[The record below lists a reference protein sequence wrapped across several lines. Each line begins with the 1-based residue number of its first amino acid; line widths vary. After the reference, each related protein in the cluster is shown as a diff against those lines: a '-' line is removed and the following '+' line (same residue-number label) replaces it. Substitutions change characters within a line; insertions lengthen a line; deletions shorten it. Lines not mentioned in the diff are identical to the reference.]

1 MCSAMPADPGRNT
14 TPDRTDSAGMRFVTV
29 AAAVVATG
37 IVGAVPAVADP
48 AAPTTTEPT
57 AAAPAEA
64 TSTAPTSTAPS
75 GTPTSTEATST
86 APASTPTSTAPTSTA
101 PTSTAATSTAPAGG
115 RQVTYTVTTTSDL
128 TANIYYVTG
137 DPPSQAEAND
147 PKFMPMA
154 RTLVG
159 PGAPWTFQT
168 NLDDPNQWA
177 FVSASGGL
185 RVNPQFRCEIAVDGQ
200 VVVSQQGGS
209 GVQCAL
215 RPW

>member
-1 MCSAMPADPGRNT
+1 
-14 TPDRTDSAGMRFVTV
+14 MRFLTV

-64 TSTAPTSTAPS
+64 TSTAPTAA
-75 GTPTSTEATST
+75 PTSA
-86 APASTPTSTAPTSTA
+86 APTSTPTSTAPTSTA
-101 PTSTAATSTAPAGG
+101 PTSTPTSTAPTSTEATSPAPAGG

-128 TANIYYVTG
+128 TANIYYVIG

-185 RVNPQFRCEIAVDGQ
+185 RVNPQFRCEIAVDGE

>member
-1 MCSAMPADPGRNT
+1 
-14 TPDRTDSAGMRFVTV
+14 MRFVTV

-115 RQVTYTVTTTSDL
+115 RQVTYTVTTTRDL

>member
-1 MCSAMPADPGRNT
+1 
-14 TPDRTDSAGMRFVTV
+14 MRFVTV

-86 APASTPTSTAPTSTA
+86 APASTPTSTPASTPTSTAPTSTA

>member
-1 MCSAMPADPGRNT
+1 MRSAMPADPGRNT